1 MDKPVSEHSESAE
14 HRIFEAAHEVF
25 TQKGMAGAKMQEIA
39 DRAGINKALLHYY
52 YRSKEKLFEAV
63 ATAVLRKVMPKVLQI
78 LESDLPLVEKLE
90 HFVDAYIDVVRQNP
104 FVPLFVIAEMNK
116 HPERFFDEIIP
127 KDLPRL
133 TFFYKQVEEAIASG
147 LIRPVSPRHLVINA
161 FSLCVF
167 PIIARPMARIIL
179 GLTAEE
185 MNQFLDERKKEVK
198 SFLLYA
204 IRP

>member
-1 MDKPVSEHSESAE
+1 MDKPNSEQFESTE
-14 HRIFEAAHEVF
+14 QRIFEAAHEVF
-25 TQKGMAGAKMQEIA
+25 TLKGMAGAKMQEIA

-63 ATAVLRKVMPKVLQI
+63 VKAVIRKVMPKFLQT
-78 LESDLPLVEKLE
+78 LESELPLLEKLE
-90 HFVDAYIDVVRQNP
+90 HFVDTYIDVIRQNP
-104 FVPLFVIAEMNK
+104 FVPLFVISEMNK
-116 HPERFFDEIIP
+116 HPDRFFDEIVP

-133 TFFYKQVEEAIASG
+133 DFFYKQVEEAVATG
-147 LIRPVSPRHLVINA
+147 LIRPVAPRHLVINA

-179 GLTAEE
+179 GISAEE
-185 MNQFLDERKKEVK
+185 MNHFLDERKKEVK
-198 SFLLYA
+198 SFLLHA